1 MIQAWRKMRMRILFI
16 IDIVLRY
23 IDKYLAFFFLP
34 TIEQVDFTQVAEM
47 SFDNSEEEL
56 SLL

>member
-23 IDKYLAFFFLP
+23 IDKYLAFFFYQP
-34 TIEQVDFTQVAEM
+34 
-47 SFDNSEEEL
+47 L
-56 SLL
+56 SKLTSHKLLK

>member
-1 MIQAWRKMRMRILFI
+1 MRMRILFI

-23 IDKYLAFFFLP
+23 IDIDKYLAFFFLP

-47 SFDNSEEEL
+47 SFDNSEEAL